1 MGSSWSLLL
10 RLVLPVF
17 WLGLLVGV
25 SFLATPV
32 KFQAPS
38 LELPVALEVGQ
49 VTFALFNRVEWALVL
64 LSTLAALISGF
75 PRSWSLLLGLLTLLL
90 AVQTFW
96 LLPELNER
104 VRVIIAGEMPPAS
117 HHHMSYALL
126 ETVKSLTLLGMLV
139 VTALQLPSLPRR

>member
-1 MGSSWSLLL
+1 MWSSWSLLL

-38 LELPVALEVGQ
+38 LELPVALDVGR
-49 VTFALFNRVEWALVL
+49 VTFALFNRVEWVLVL
-64 LSTLAALISGF
+64 LSILAALISGF
-75 PRSWSLLLGLLTLLL
+75 PRGWSLLLGLIAFLL
-90 AVQTFW
+90 ALQTFW

-104 VRVIIAGEMPPAS
+104 IRVIITGEVPPAS
-117 HHHMSYALL
+117 RHHMFYALL
-126 ETVKSLTLLGMLV
+126 ETVKSLTLLGMFIV
-139 VTALQLPSLPRR
+139 SALRFSSLLRR